1 MREGSLRAPLFLY
14 TYSMSYEAPLGFD
27 GSTAD
32 FPDKPSVPETNNY
45 LASNFFQF
53 QLFRTPNISYF
64 TQNVTFPS
72 TTVTPVEIG
81 NSLGRPN
88 QFIGGRYVHDP
99 LVVQFIVDEDMG
111 NYEEI
116 FNWMKKINNYEDRNL
131 VIDGAQVKQFFS
143 DAALLITNSTYN
155 VKKRVM
161 FKNTFPTTLS
171 GFNLS
176 SVLNDNEPVLA
187 TVSLIFETYEIEDI

>member
-1 MREGSLRAPLFLY
+1 
-14 TYSMSYEAPLGFD
+14 
-27 GSTAD
+27 
-32 FPDKPSVPETNNY
+32 
-45 LASNFFQF
+45 
-53 QLFRTPNISYF
+53 
-64 TQNVTFPS
+64 
-72 TTVTPVEIG
+72 
-81 NSLGRPN
+81 
-88 QFIGGRYVHDP
+88 
-99 LVVQFIVDEDMG
+99 MG